1 MWKSCGN
8 FAVGLNTSRNRS
20 TYNRSESNHFIC
32 FVYVQVATRQAY
44 GTALAKLG
52 DACPRIIGLDGD
64 TKNST
69 FSEKLLKKHPDQF
82 IECFIAEQNLIGVA
96 VGLQCRDRTIPFAR

>member
-1 MWKSCGN
+1 MKYRP
-8 FAVGLNTSRNRS
+8 L
-20 TYNRSESNHFIC
+20 
-32 FVYVQVATRQAY
+32 QVATRQAY

-69 FSEKLLKKHPDQF
+69 FSEKLFKKHPEQF
-82 IECFIAEQNLIGVA
+82 IECFIAEQNLVGVA
-96 VGLQCRDRTIPFAR
+96 IGLQCRDRAIPFTRFASLMSFS